1 MRRDSTGRRPPV
13 EPFRLL
19 ALGVLLLGLP
29 WIGALPALPPGDGMA
44 GGVAAALWIAS
55 SAGGLTFG
63 FLWRAWELLAL
74 PVLAG
79 AALIGVFLLQAERE
93 ATAEV
98 VADVSAS
105 SLPSAP
111 VSVYYQV
118 SDAHLERRLQ
128 GLALT
133 DPQSADGR
141 PAIGRAPI
149 GYCVLPIVG
158 PGWRPTQPVPGWAV
172 GYLEG
177 EKADWP
183 LARSACPNWAD
194 DRQILRRPTE
204 NGVFAVAP
212 EGIAAAIRDAL
223 SRHGLRTP
231 ELAPILFPRADVQ
244 TGLGQRGVFILAAA
258 VALQVLGLAWI
269 IVAWRRRAVRTV

>member
-1 MRRDSTGRRPPV
+1 
-13 EPFRLL
+13 
-19 ALGVLLLGLP
+19 
-29 WIGALPALPPGDGMA
+29 MA

-55 SAGGLTFG
+55 AAGGLTFG
-63 FLWRAWELLAL
+63 ILWRAWELVAV

-79 AALIGVFLLQAERE
+79 AALVGVLVLQAERE
-93 ATAEV
+93 STAEQL
-98 VADVSAS
+98 ADVAAS

-111 VSVYYQV
+111 ISVYYRI

-133 DPQSADGR
+133 DPKSTDGR

-158 PGWRPTQPVPGWAV
+158 PGWRPSQPVPGWAV

-183 LARSACPNWAD
+183 LARSACPTWAD
-194 DRQILRRPTE
+194 DRQILRRPAE

-231 ELAPILFPRADVQ
+231 ELAPILFPRGDIQ
-244 TGLGQRGVFILAAA
+244 TGLGQRGVLILAA
-258 VALQVLGLAWI
+258 VLALQSIGLVWKA
-269 IVAWRRRAVRTV
+269 AMWRRRTARTG